1 MLHGNDDFSTA
12 RILASHWQPC
22 IYSRIINLLPAVI
35 HPAGLALVAAIT
47 DETRRQNILLE

>member
-1 MLHGNDDFSTA
+1 MLHGNDNFSTA
-12 RILASHWQPC
+12 RKLASHWQAC
-22 IYSRIINLLPAVI
+22 IYSRIINLLPAAI

>member
-12 RILASHWQPC
+12 RKLASHWPPC

>member
-1 MLHGNDDFSTA
+1 MLHGNNNSSTA
-12 RILASHWQPC
+12 RKLASHWQPC

>member
-1 MLHGNDDFSTA
+1 MLHGNNNSSTA
-12 RILASHWQPC
+12 RKLASHWPPC

>member
-1 MLHGNDDFSTA
+1 MLHGNNDFSTA
-12 RILASHWQPC
+12 RKLASHWQPC

>member
-12 RILASHWQPC
+12 RKLASHWPPC

-35 HPAGLALVAAIT
+35 HPAGLALVAAII

>member
-1 MLHGNDDFSTA
+1 MLHGNNDFSTA
-12 RILASHWQPC
+12 RKLASHWPPC

>member
-1 MLHGNDDFSTA
+1 MLHGNNNSSTA
-12 RILASHWQPC
+12 RKLASHWQPC

-47 DETRRQNILLE
+47 GETRRQNILLE